1 MLVIILFIFF
11 ICILA
16 LLILIDLGKLKLT
29 NYGKTVYSI
38 EKLESIYLLYK
49 NNNIKKIKN
58 LIKEKK
64 KNNVLIRNEIEV
76 LCSKNE
82 INQLILTFRNNFEKI
97 ELKILQERA
106 EKKVKDKIKKYK
118 DFELFL
124 DILEDCRV
132 R

>member
-1 MLVIILFIFF
+1 MLIIILSFFF

-49 NNNIKKIKN
+49 DNTIKKIKN
-58 LIKEKK
+58 LIKEKEK
-64 KNNVLIRNEIEV
+64 DNDELI
-76 LCSKNE
+76 KNE
-82 INQLILTFRNNFEKI
+82 INQFGLTFRNNYEKI
-97 ELKILQERA
+97 KLKILQERV
-106 EKKVKDKIKKYK
+106 EKKMKDKIKKYE

-124 DILEDCRV
+124 DILEDC
-132 R
+132 